1 MFGEK
6 IVMRL
11 LNKSSA
17 HYKLTDL
24 GFDEEEMS
32 YFNDL
37 IVKPHGI
44 ILITGPTGS
53 GKSTTL
59 IAALG
64 KMATES
70 VNVMT
75 VEDPVEYQ
83 LDRINQVHVNAKV
96 GLTFATALR
105 TFMRQDP
112 DIIMVGEIRDYETA
126 DLAVNAA
133 LTGHLVFS
141 TLHTN
146 DAPGAVPRINNL
158 GIPPFLIN
166 ASVIG
171 IMGQRLVRKLCQHC
185 KQSYQP
191 SAEELDLIRGAYNPA
206 EHGDKILMYSGKGCK
221 FCNHLGYSGRIGI
234 VRDHADDQRAARPDH
249 AFHRDPRSQAP
260 GAPAGHEDAVGIR
273 REEGAARHDIAGGT
287 AARGTPGLRRGHR
300 ARRIWPGS
308 RRHRRGFLA
317 EAAPTLA
324 EVETFSAL

>member
-1 MFGEK
+1 
-6 IVMRL
+6 MRL

-17 HYKLTDL
+17 NFKLVDL
-24 GFDEEEMS
+24 GFDEDEMAT
-32 YFNDL
+32 FNDL
-37 IVKPHGI
+37 TSRPHGI

-59 IAALG
+59 IATLSKIASE
-64 KMATES
+64 T

-83 LDRINQVHVNAKV
+83 LDRINQVHVNSKV

-146 DAPGAVPRINNL
+146 DAPGSIPRLNNL
-158 GIPPFLIN
+158 GVPPFLIN

-171 IMGQRLVRKLCQHC
+171 IMAQRLTRKLCQHC
-185 KQSYQP
+185 KQSYAP
-191 SAEELDLIRGAYNPA
+191 SAEELELIRGAYKRDDYPEN
-206 EHGDKILMYSGKGCK
+206 LVMYRAKGCK
-221 FCNHLGYSGRIGI
+221 FCNHLGYSGRQGVFEIFKMTNEMRALVMRSTAIHEVKRLARQQGMLTLWESGVKKVLRGI
-234 VRDHADDQRAARPDH
+234 TSLEELLRIARPDYE
-249 AFHRDPRSQAP
+249 
-260 GAPAGHEDAVGIR
+260 EDT
-273 REEGAARHDIAGGT
+273 EEAEVSGT
-287 AARGTPGLRRGHR
+287 GTGVR
-300 ARRIWPGS
+300 A
-308 RRHRRGFLA
+308 FLA

-324 EVETFSAL
+324 EVESFSAF